1 MLVEFWAPKHFVQC
15 QSFFWLL
22 FFFLNE
28 GSNQST
34 VTCSVLF
41 ILKNYSVKSSK
52 WIKWIK
58 KTNNFIHGI
67 KSNRLERVT
76 FDTFVPAIFSS
87 LYFSKIRSE
96 YSAAHEKIC
105 YHSFFCKCVYMYSWD
120 RKYEFNTPQEWLYR
134 HQGLMSTR
142 RRNRLG
148 LLIQSTLCTL
158 HKINKRKPSVG
169 KFMPPIARREP
180 ACCSAPPPLDVLVAP
195 TAGPAAL
202 TWARPA
208 SFRWEPQVDG
218 RGRLHSSSLW
228 ASTEQ
233 PTGNEW
239 LWLVPV
245 KRTSSCGS
253 KQTPTAPLFLCGAF
267 PKRVFPTGNGSPEVL
282 LRTVRRFCEPRRLL
296 RSRAADASNGKRLK
310 SARLNPT
317 SSTRYLTIAKSCI
330 LDRKSSATLRTRL
343 SIPPKGMG
351 SNLFTHFLGECS

>member
-1 MLVEFWAPKHFVQC
+1 MGLNLTDSNESRSTHLYLPSSPHYIFQKYVVNIVQHMKRFVITG
-15 QSFFWLL
+15 FY
-22 FFFLNE
+22 
-28 GSNQST
+28 
-34 VTCSVLF
+34 
-41 ILKNYSVKSSK
+41 I
-52 WIKWIK
+52 
-58 KTNNFIHGI
+58 
-67 KSNRLERVT
+67 
-76 FDTFVPAIFSS
+76 
-87 LYFSKIRSE
+87 
-96 YSAAHEKIC
+96 
-105 YHSFFCKCVYMYSWD
+105 CVYIYSWD
-120 RKYEFNTPQEWLYR
+120 WKYEFNTPQEWLYR

-148 LLIQSTLCTL
+148 LLIQPTLCTL

-180 ACCSAPPPLDVLVAP
+180 ACCSAPPPLDGLVAQ

-245 KRTSSCGS
+245 KRTSSCGT
-253 KQTPTAPLFLCGAF
+253 KQAPDSSTFFVCGAF
-267 PKRVFPTGNGSPEVL
+267 PKRVFPSGNGSPEVL

-296 RSRAADASNGKRLK
+296 RSRAADAANGKRLK

-317 SSTRYLTIAKSCI
+317 SSTRYFTIAKVVYWTERVLLLCSHVCQ
-330 LDRKSSATLRTRL
+330 SRL
-343 SIPPKGMG
+343 KERVQIFS
-351 SNLFTHFLGECS
+351 THFLGECSSIGYHV

>member
-1 MLVEFWAPKHFVQC
+1 
-15 QSFFWLL
+15 
-22 FFFLNE
+22 
-28 GSNQST
+28 
-34 VTCSVLF
+34 
-41 ILKNYSVKSSK
+41 
-52 WIKWIK
+52 
-58 KTNNFIHGI
+58 
-67 KSNRLERVT
+67 
-76 FDTFVPAIFSS
+76 
-87 LYFSKIRSE
+87 
-96 YSAAHEKIC
+96 
-105 YHSFFCKCVYMYSWD
+105 MYSWD
-120 RKYEFNTPQEWLYR
+120 WKYEFNTPQEWLYR
-134 HQGLMSTR
+134 HQGLMSIR

-148 LLIQSTLCTL
+148 LLIQQTLCTL
-158 HKINKRKPSVG
+158 QKTNKRKPSVG

-180 ACCSAPPPLDVLVAP
+180 ACCSAPPPLDVLVAQ

-253 KQTPTAPLFLCGAF
+253 KQTPTAPLFFVWCFSEARFSLRKWFTWSFA
-267 PKRVFPTGNGSPEVL
+267 PDREEVL
-282 LRTVRRFCEPRRLL
+282 RTAEVVTQQGSRRCQWKEAEI
-296 RSRAADASNGKRLK
+296 SAAESYKFNKVFNYRQ
-310 SARLNPT
+310 
-317 SSTRYLTIAKSCI
+317 SCI
-330 LDRKSSATLRTRL
+330 LDWKSSATLLTRF